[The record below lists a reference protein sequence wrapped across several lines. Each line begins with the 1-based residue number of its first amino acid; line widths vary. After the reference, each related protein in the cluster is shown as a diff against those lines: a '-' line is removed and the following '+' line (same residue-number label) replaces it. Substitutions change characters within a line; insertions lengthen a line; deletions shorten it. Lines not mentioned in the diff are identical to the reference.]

1 MLRELF
7 EEKETACASSHA
19 NGQERANVDN
29 ARMHHVFFCW
39 CHTPQDTAAVSARRA
54 YESGVPPH
62 STSLKGIKDSQ
73 PTRRRD
79 PRSTLVHLFDE
90 REDQN
95 TTSPSRRATHRGP
108 AGASELGRRR
118 RREACDGGGQHRS
131 PRRTLRPLRSSRR
144 AARFTRGKA
153 ASRATRPGKP
163 SRIPTEQK
171 CPQSNSSGVVGGL
184 VACEQLLRGP
194 FQATRPGK

>member
-79 PRSTLVHLFDE
+79 PWSTLVHLFDE

-131 PRRTLRPLRSSRR
+131 PRRTLRPLRSSH
-144 AARFTRGKA
+144 ARESG
-153 ASRATRPGKP
+153 SPGDP
-163 SRIPTEQK
+163 SGQTIKNSNRTKMSSEQ
-171 CPQSNSSGVVGGL
+171 L
-184 VACEQLLRGP
+184 ILACEQLLLGP
-194 FQATRPGK
+194 FQATRPDK